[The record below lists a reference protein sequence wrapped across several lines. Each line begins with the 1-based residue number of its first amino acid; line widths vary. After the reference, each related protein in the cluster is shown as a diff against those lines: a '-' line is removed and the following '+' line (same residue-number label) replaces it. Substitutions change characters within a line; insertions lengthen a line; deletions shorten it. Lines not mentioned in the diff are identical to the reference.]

1 VGLAI
6 RSVAGGVRTRTR
18 NRYYLVPREH
28 RAIDVDRE
36 AGIGPEFS
44 PELSDVIPLIIGR
57 GGVGVSLETDLTIL
71 LLAIPRKQELD
82 FLGFHARAL
91 LSVLLL
97 CFLLGVLLGWLGSY
111 QAKEELEDET
121 RSFNRRIMK
130 EPENRC
136 SSSKG

>member
-1 VGLAI
+1 
-6 RSVAGGVRTRTR
+6 
-18 NRYYLVPREH
+18 
-28 RAIDVDRE
+28 VDRE
-36 AGIGPEFS
+36 AGIRPEFS

-82 FLGFHARAL
+82 FLGFHASAL

-97 CFLLGVLLGWLGSY
+97 CLLLGVLLGWLGSY

-136 SSSKG
+136 SSRKG

>member
-1 VGLAI
+1 MGLAI

-71 LLAIPRKQELD
+71 LFAIPRKQEVGFPG
-82 FLGFHARAL
+82 FLGNFL
-91 LSVLLL
+91 LDVLLVCL
-97 CFLLGVLLGWLGSY
+97 LLLGVLLGWR
-111 QAKEELEDET
+111 QC
-121 RSFNRRIMK
+121 RS
-130 EPENRC
+130 
-136 SSSKG
+136 